1 MHWDKLNRYIWFQGQ
16 TTKKKCQA
24 LGKRIVYTSLLWR
37 GKVRCVWLNARQ
49 KTWRVKVKGKKGFG
63 CLTWWGKEDTA
74 GDVPKKK
81 KKRSYKICRQALYVQ
96 DISGVFERMRL
107 LQPLPVHPAAI
118 MGEDMQAT
126 GATLRNLLLSEEH
139 FTDRE
144 VNVSQY
150 TGLCVS
156 FRILHFTQTRVCTGA
171 TDIHSHFIHL
181 IINSF
186 SVRLG

>member
-1 MHWDKLNRYIWFQGQ
+1 MCLIECQIKNLKGESKR
-16 TTKKKCQA
+16 KKRVWVSDLVRKGR
-24 LGKRIVYTSLLWR
+24 LSR
-37 GKVRCVWLNARQ
+37 GCS
-49 KTWRVKVKGKKGFG
+49 
-63 CLTWWGKEDTA
+63 
-74 GDVPKKK
+74 KKK
-81 KKRSYKICRQALYVQ
+81 KKKKWSYKICRQALYVQ
-96 DISGVFERMRL
+96 DISGVFEQMRL
-107 LQPLPVHPAAI
+107 WRPLPVHPAAI

-126 GATLRNLLLSEEH
+126 GATLRNLLVSEKH
-139 FTDRE
+139 FADRE

-150 TGLCVS
+150 TVLSVS